1 MADLLIRVV
10 MVIIGER
17 RTPKADDALVA
28 GRQTE
33 QAGERTGSDSRSAP
47 AS

>member
-1 MADLLIRVV
+1 MADLLI

-17 RTPKADDALVA
+17 RTPKAADALVA
-28 GRQTE
+28 RRQTE
-33 QAGERTGSDSRSAP
+33 QAGERTGSDSRSAS